1 MQKSIEEASNWYS
14 ENCLVL
20 NSAKTDVM
28 TMSNTSNMK
37 APDSKFDILTFK
49 QSFKIK
55 YLGVIL
61 DYQLNFK
68 PHTKKL
74 SEKFIRLLLI
84 IRETANIHKISCS
97 MVCWA
102 HTF

>member
-1 MQKSIEEASNWYS
+1 MAPENCYLFADDSIIVTSGENRDTSTESMQKSIEEASNWYS

-68 PHTKKL
+68 PHTKK
-74 SEKFIRLLLI
+74 
-84 IRETANIHKISCS
+84 N
-97 MVCWA
+97 
-102 HTF
+102 